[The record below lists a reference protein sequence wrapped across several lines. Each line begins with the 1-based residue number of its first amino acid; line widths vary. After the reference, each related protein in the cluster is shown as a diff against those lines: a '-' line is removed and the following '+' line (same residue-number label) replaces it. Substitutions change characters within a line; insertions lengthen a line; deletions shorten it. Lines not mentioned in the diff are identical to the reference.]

1 MKEVRKELELAYEE
15 LDIRNTL
22 PTSTS
27 AISAFTRGRRSFELA
42 AQQRYDARSPKFNT
56 AKAAV
61 LGLREMNYMT
71 KKGESFAALS
81 AVVEEIDKLL
91 RRPGLGEWYDK
102 PGLNLSSNFYRSPEL
117 VQTVSLLTAQGGFL
131 PNQFAPHGRRVG
143 YDIYV
148 PVVGLQDI

>member
-15 LDIRNTL
+15 RDR
-22 PTSTS
+22 S
-27 AISAFTRGRRSFELA
+27 ATPCLRAPQQGSRPLLALSRPGSFELA

-91 RRPGLGEWYDK
+91 RRPG
-102 PGLNLSSNFYRSPEL
+102 PGRM
-117 VQTVSLLTAQGGFL
+117 V
-131 PNQFAPHGRRVG
+131 
-143 YDIYV
+143 
-148 PVVGLQDI
+148 